1 MIDFDKYKNLLDESI
16 PSVVYKKIKKK
27 KKNGQYSINTEKL
40 MIPPFNTDIR
50 FDLPSFIL
58 KTKGLNAQQLNVPEN
73 FNWRATEGDV
83 ESEDILNKKKIFP
96 TPLNQYLCGSC
107 WAFAGVNVVEGN
119 YVVSG
124 IIKQKIDLSPTW
136 VLSNYPQSQCRGG
149 SPVKFFTD
157 ISTGGIV
164 WKNCV
169 DYSWCSLNEECNGTA
184 LKHFDSVGGH
194 VDLSKYIPPSGCYF
208 NTEQYMFTIDK
219 NITMFAGTPDSEVN
233 KKSREIE
240 IHIYN
245 SGPVLGGFFVLENFM
260 GGEFTSINGG
270 VYLERGNYKDIQDG
284 KLTFN
289 NSNIEPNKL
298 KGGHAICII
307 GWGIEKN
314 ILTNDNEYNDV
325 PYWYCMNSWGVNWGD
340 GGYFKIA
347 KYPWNKISQFDKTI
361 TLNSSKGKSEAG
373 GIVCIT
379 VSKPPS
385 IIQTKKIPNEGK
397 LENDISFYK
406 SDLVLQDKYPNGS
419 NVDPG
424 PPADKPITGPPVDKP
439 ENGSSDP
446 GTGRADSR
454 SDEPKKIDD
463 KPEGLPNVGPTGS
476 NPPSGGSNEGPS
488 GPVYNNREKNVI
500 NIEKADPTYSP
511 IFYYSILI
519 LILIFIVVS
528 YIIFKKY
535 MDSVSQARGFAVDS
549 VQRAGLFEVH
559 EVDFKII

>member
-1 MIDFDKYKNLLDESI
+1 MIEFDIYKNLLDESI
-16 PSVVYKKIKKK
+16 PSIVYKKIKKK

-73 FNWRATEGDV
+73 FNWRITSTED
-83 ESEDILNKKKIFP
+83 SEDILNKKKIFP

-136 VLSNYPQSQCRGG
+136 VLSNYPQSQCKGG

-157 ISTGGIV
+157 ISMGGIV

-219 NITMFAGTPDSEVN
+219 NITTFTGSVGSEVTAVD

-270 VYLERGNYKDIQDG
+270 VYLDRGNYNDIQDG

-289 NSNIEPNKL
+289 NSNAEPKQL

-325 PYWYCMNSWGVNWGD
+325 PYWYCMNSWGLNWGD

-347 KYPWNKISQFDKTI
+347 KYPWNKISQFDKKVI
-361 TLNSSKGKSEAG
+361 LNSSKGNSEAG

-379 VSKPPS
+379 VSQPPS
-385 IIQTKKIPNEGK
+385 IIKTKKIPNEGK

-419 NVDPG
+419 SG
-424 PPADKPITGPPVDKP
+424 
-439 ENGSSDP
+439 
-446 GTGRADSR
+446 
-454 SDEPKKIDD
+454 EPKKIDD
-463 KPEGLPNVGPTGS
+463 KPEGLPIVGP
-476 NPPSGGSNEGPS
+476 NPPPGGSNEGPHEKIDPSS
-488 GPVYNNREKNVI
+488 GPVYNNRGKNVI
-500 NIEKADPTYSP
+500 NIEKVDPTYSP
-511 IFYYSILI
+511 IFYYFILI

-535 MDSVSQARGFAVDS
+535 MDGPKDARGFAVDVS
-549 VQRAGLFEVH
+549 EGLEAIQVGQLSSRGPRIGWSENRPPFGFTPTIV
-559 EVDFKII
+559 

>member
-1 MIDFDKYKNLLDESI
+1 MIDFDIYKNLLDESI
-16 PSVVYKKIKKK
+16 PSIVYKKIKKK

-73 FNWRATEGDV
+73 FNWRITSTED
-83 ESEDILNKKKIFP
+83 SEDILNKKKIFP

-136 VLSNYPQSQCRGG
+136 VLSNYPQSQCKGG

-157 ISTGGIV
+157 ISMGGIV

-208 NTEQYMFTIDK
+208 NTKQYMFTIDK
-219 NITMFAGTPDSEVN
+219 NITTFSGTPEESVVTAVD

-270 VYLERGNYKDIQDG
+270 VYLERGNYNDIQDG

-289 NSNIEPNKL
+289 NLNAEPKKL

-347 KYPWNKISQFDKTI
+347 KYPWNKISQFDKKV
-361 TLNSSKGKSEAG
+361 TLNSSKGNSEAG

-379 VSKPPS
+379 VSQPPS
-385 IIQTKKIPNEGK
+385 IIKTQKIPNEGK

-419 NVDPG
+419 PGDPKKI
-424 PPADKPITGPPVDKP
+424 DDKP
-439 ENGSSDP
+439 E
-446 GTGRADSR
+446 
-454 SDEPKKIDD
+454 EPKKIDD
-463 KPEGLPNVGPTGS
+463 KPEGLPIAGPTGS
-476 NPPSGGSNEGPS
+476 NPPSGGSNEGPHEKIDPLS
-488 GPVYNNREKNVI
+488 GPVYNNRGKNVI
-500 NIEKADPTYSP
+500 NIEKVDPSYSP

-535 MDSVSQARGFAVDS
+535 MDGPKDAGPLHGVDRFSASGFAVDAS
-549 VQRAGLFEVH
+549 FRGSENRVEINSLKS
-559 EVDFKII
+559 FKII